1 MLYYKLANNF
11 KDKRKYHL
19 SKDCFLKCFNIFKEN
34 EQYYHYSMTEILRD
48 YCKLLVILGE
58 IYAAEMN
65 YKYLIQ
71 HSFIFHKTRSKWTI
85 DCLLEFSEF
94 KFWIAQKE
102 AGLAYIQIANKFTN
116 QLNYLRI
123 FSKNELDYD
132 LIFRVKLNIC
142 LVYFTYGS
150 SKFKIKSVLNDT
162 EVLIKELKVY
172 NVKDKLS
179 TMNENNSE
187 EHLKEIEHII
197 NQSMLKSKYLEC
209 IKELKEAIHILESSC
224 KLCRKN
230 MKIFYKVLISVDMQ
244 LINLYLQ
251 FTIDETKF
259 QELID
264 EILMANSYYH
274 ENTIDRAIN
283 NLNLSDLL
291 IFNKRIY
298 RTYDLLNSSEKIFK
312 NLYGTENN
320 IYFARLYYSYGLY
333 YKIKNDL
340 DKAEK
345 YFEKSL
351 DDFNEKLGE
360 NVYSK
365 LIRRELGEI
374 YKKWQNSGE
383 FKKREDQR
391 EKEKVIKVEI
401 KDSTEKT
408 FNIKKGAHKYKDS
421 K

>member
-1 MLYYKLANNF
+1 
-11 KDKRKYHL
+11 
-19 SKDCFLKCFNIFKEN
+19 
-34 EQYYHYSMTEILRD
+34 
-48 YCKLLVILGE
+48 
-58 IYAAEMN
+58 
-65 YKYLIQ
+65 
-71 HSFIFHKTRSKWTI
+71 
-85 DCLLEFSEF
+85 
-94 KFWIAQKE
+94 
-102 AGLAYIQIANKFTN
+102 
-116 QLNYLRI
+116 
-123 FSKNELDYD
+123 
-132 LIFRVKLNIC
+132 
-142 LVYFTYGS
+142 
-150 SKFKIKSVLNDT
+150 
-162 EVLIKELKVY
+162 
-172 NVKDKLS
+172 
-179 TMNENNSE
+179 
-187 EHLKEIEHII
+187 
-197 NQSMLKSKYLEC
+197 
-209 IKELKEAIHILESSC
+209 
-224 KLCRKN
+224 
-230 MKIFYKVLISVDMQ
+230 MQ

-360 NVYSK
+360 NDYSK

-408 FNIKKGAHKYKDS
+408 FNNKKGAHKYKDS